1 MSVSPQV
8 DGELRFVSTEQDV
21 FSHQHDD
28 DVYHAFDSVARD
40 DAGGH
45 VVSFQEN

>member
-1 MSVSPQV
+1 MSPQV
-8 DGELRFVSTEQDV
+8 DGESLFVSTEQDV

-28 DVYHAFDSVARD
+28 DVYHALNGFARD